1 MNENEQASTKKNIK
15 EIRAESIKKKEEKE
29 TLRLEHSNIASQN
42 FYEYKYKEKCL
53 QLQQQLDEQQILITS
68 LKQQLEVKN
77 VEQTDQYMQTQDPVN
92 DQIRQLQVNR
102 KELQLAKQ
110 QLNKEKAAQLLITNK
125 NLRILELQHEIEE
138 QQHLLE
144 IEKITLEQV
153 TQELQNTKTVQQVTP
168 QTTPQAQVKF
178 KEPLE
183 EIKEQHTYTD
193 MEKKIN
199 ALRYMRYGG
208 KRYLQE
214 RQMQFQTTGAIL
226 PSLSSVKRYRREY
239 LLDEDNYSANMG
251 LEFDPNKFL
260 NNVNTWKQT
269 NHVPEQKD
277 SEGNVK
283 KIKAH
288 IQMDAM
294 YVNYQVC
301 NINGVTVGTIKNHK
315 GQELPIKYIF
325 AYILVCEENYP
336 PLPIFCQY
344 SWDGKARDAQYQCYL
359 QICKALEKYNF
370 QADKLCHD
378 SDTFFHSL
386 MNMRW
391 MQYSQIILITK
402 NSTRIIYQTIQ

>member
-1 MNENEQASTKKNIK
+1 MLPGTEKEPKSLADYRADAKKIK
-15 EIRAESIKKKEEKE
+15 EDKEA
-29 TLRLEHSNIASQN
+29 LRLANSNVATQN
-42 FYEYKYKEKCL
+42 YYEYKYKEQCLLYQQQLNEQQIQIISGKLLLTNRIQMQQAKL
-53 QLQQQLDEQQILITS
+53 QLQKERGTQL
-68 LKQQLEVKN
+68 V
-77 VEQTDQYMQTQDPVN
+77 
-92 DQIRQLQVNR
+92 
-102 KELQLAKQ
+102 
-110 QLNKEKAAQLLITNK
+110 ITNK
-125 NLRILELQHEIEE
+125 NIRILELE
-138 QQHLLE
+138 QQIQEQLNEL
-144 IEKITLEQV
+144 IQEKITLNKTIE
-153 TQELQNTKTVQQVTP
+153 ELEKKQITP
-168 QTTPQAQVKF
+168 QTSPQAQVKF

-183 EIKEQHTYTD
+183 EIREIKEQHTYTD

-199 ALRYMRYGG
+199 VQRYMRYGG

-251 LEFDPNKFL
+251 LEFDPTKFL
-260 NNVNTWKQT
+260 SNVNTWKQT
-269 NHVPEQKD
+269 NHVPEQQD

-315 GQELPIKYIF
+315 NQEVPIKYIF

-378 SDTFFHSL
+378 SDTFF
-386 MNMRW
+386 
-391 MQYSQIILITK
+391 SQLDEYALDVVLIIQ
-402 NSTRIIYQTIQ
+402 RH